1 MAIWDDLLSE
11 RDKAVFAAAG
21 YGKKGGFGSRPAV
34 LVIDVNYNFT
44 GEKPEPILE
53 SIKKWR
59 NSCGEEGWR
68 GVQAISELLEVDRAK
83 DLPIVYST
91 ATERRPDMFDD
102 GRWASKN
109 ARVGEE
115 KGAPGFNGN
124 DIVAEI
130 APQPQDIILRKE
142 KPSIF
147 FGTSLTGYLIDLG
160 VDSLIVTGTTT
171 SGCVRAT
178 VVDAFSYN
186 YKISVVEECCFDRG
200 QVTHKINLFDMNAK
214 YADVVSLAETKR
226 FIAALPDA
234 IFRSSKLTGGQAA
247 PAPELVG
254 TGR

>member
-68 GVQAISELLEVDRAK
+68 GVQAISELLEVARAK

-109 ARVGEE
+109 ARVGEQ
-115 KGAPGFNGN
+115 KGAPGFDGN
-124 DIVAEI
+124 DIVADI
-130 APQPQDIILRKE
+130 APRPRDIILRKE

-147 FGTSLTGYLIDLG
+147 FGTGLTGYLIDLG

-200 QVTHKINLFDMNAK
+200 EVSHKINLFDMNAK
-214 YADVVSLAETKR
+214 YADVVSLTEAKA
-226 FIAALPDA
+226 FIAGLPDG
-234 IFRSSKLTGGQAA
+234 IFRSSRLTGGQAA
-247 PAPELVG
+247 PAPEPVG
-254 TGR
+254 TRR

>member
-1 MAIWDDLLSE
+1 MAIWDDVLSE

-34 LVIDVNYNFT
+34 VVIDVNYNFT
-44 GEKPEPILE
+44 GEMSEPILE

-68 GVQAISELLEVDRAK
+68 GVQAIAELLEVARAK

-109 ARVGEE
+109 ARVGEQG
-115 KGAPGFNGN
+115 GAPGFNGN

-130 APQPQDIILRKE
+130 GPQPRDIILRKE

-147 FGTSLTGYLIDLG
+147 FGTGLTGYLIDLG

-200 QVTHKINLFDMNAK
+200 E
-214 YADVVSLAETKR
+214 VSLE
-226 FIAALPDA
+226 
-234 IFRSSKLTGGQAA
+234 SSAKAVRLGVNYLIYAMTH
-247 PAPELVG
+247 
-254 TGR
+254 

>member
-11 RDKAVFAAAG
+11 RDKAVYGAAG

-34 LVIDVNYNFT
+34 VVIDVNYNFT

-59 NSCGEEGWR
+59 NSCGEEGWL
-68 GVQAISELLEVDRAK
+68 GVQAISELLEVARTK
-83 DLPIVYST
+83 ELPIVYST
-91 ATERRPDMFDD
+91 ATERRLDMFDD

-109 ARVGEE
+109 ARVGEQ
-115 KGAPGFNGN
+115 KGAPGFDGN

-130 APQPQDIILRKE
+130 APHPRDIILRKE

-147 FGTSLTGYLIDLG
+147 FGTGLTGYLIDLG

-200 QVTHKINLFDMNAK
+200 EVSHKINLFDMNAK
-214 YADVVSLAETKR
+214 YADVVSLAETKT
-226 FIAALPDA
+226 FIASLPDG
-234 IFRSSKLTGGQAA
+234 IFRSSRLMDGQAA